1 MWLFLFKNSGI
12 TPSPVQDTDL
22 LLMLVMLYVKVAHLL
37 LLCAL
42 LAEAWGNARDT
53 HAPKVSENQCANSRS
68 RMNNHSIPV
77 CCLCWLFGV
86 VSFEP
91 TACGLQDTHREA
103 QSMRRWSTAGGT
115 AAHQDLE
122 HWQGEAHTAE
132 HAHDDVTKWLRG
144 RWQALPRK
152 LKYDQRCKPG
162 Q

>member
-1 MWLFLFKNSGI
+1 MELSVAKNRGI

-22 LLMLVMLYVKVAHLL
+22 LLILVMLYAVRVAHLL

-42 LAEAWGNARDT
+42 LLAEAWGNAHDT
-53 HAPKVSENQCANSRS
+53 LAPKVSENQCTNSRS
-68 RMNNHSIPV
+68 PMNNHSIPV

-103 QSMRRWSTAGGT
+103 QSMRWWSTASGT

-122 HWQGEAHTAE
+122 HWQGEAHSAE
-132 HAHDDVTKWLRG
+132 HARQKSWWRYKVT
-144 RWQALPRK
+144 
-152 LKYDQRCKPG
+152 
-162 Q
+162 